1 MIHFNHKLF
10 ILGVLLCLVGK
21 TGWGQLQVTTGH
33 NASTLLQM
41 LLGQGVEIT
50 NITSSGLMASENP
63 DIWQAG
69 KFFNGIDAGL
79 GIDSGLLLTTGNAL
93 LAIGPNDNFGDG
105 IATPNPGDP
114 DLEAIAGVAT
124 DDACILEFD
133 FMPMYDTISFRYS
146 FASEEYNDYVNGTV
160 NDVFAFFITG
170 PNPFG
175 TAYNKTN
182 IALIPETSVPVSINT
197 LNNGHNGTLSP
208 NCKGNGPC
216 VYCQYYIDNCV
227 YGSPVE
233 YDGIT
238 VVLTALAPVV
248 PCQTYHL
255 KIAIADGGDEA
266 YDSGVF
272 LEAGSFSSPGVALE
286 PIYTTPGDEPFAV
299 EGCTQAD
306 LKITLPF
313 ANPVT
318 SWVVFDSI
326 TGTATNGVD
335 YNFLNDSVMFLPN
348 QVSVTI
354 PIVPVY
360 DGLPE
365 GDENIFIYL
374 SNQVGCAGT
383 NLQRTEIVLHNF
395 TPVEIG
401 SNMAVCEGTQV
412 TFDAGEGYKSYTWH
426 DGSHGD
432 TWTSTGTPSVT
443 QVSVNIIDNYGC
455 PSSDALQ
462 LTTHPQPVQN
472 PIKHE

>member
-21 TGWGQLQVTTGH
+21 TGWGQLQVEQDKTAQQLAEMLVGNGVTVLNPSITG
-33 NASTLLQM
+33 
-41 LLGQGVEIT
+41 
-50 NITSSGLMASENP
+50 SSMAN
-63 DIWQAG
+63 G
-69 KFFNGIDAGL
+69 FFFNGETTNL
-79 GIDSGLLLTTGNAL
+79 GIDSGVVISSGKVVNIPGPVNTGLSTGFNL
-93 LAIGPNDNFGDG
+93 
-105 IATPNPGDP
+105 PGDI
-114 DLEAIAGVAT
+114 DLSTWSGKTTA
-124 DDACILEFD
+124 DAFVLEFD
-133 FMPMYDTISFRYS
+133 FIPSYDEINLTYTFGS
-146 FASEEYNDYVNGTV
+146 SEYQSVAWYTGDYNDI
-160 NDVFAFFITG
+160 FAYFVSG
-170 PNPFG
+170 PRPNSSIP
-175 TAYNKTN
+175 YNREN
-182 IALIPETSVPVSINT
+182 IALIPNTEIPVSVFNVNPDVNNEYYRGNSGNT
-197 LNNGHNGTLSP
+197 
-208 NCKGNGPC
+208 
-216 VYCQYYIDNCV
+216 IAF
-227 YGSPVE
+227 YGL
-233 YDGIT
+233 T
-238 VVLTALAPVV
+238 VVFTASLPVV
-248 PCQTYHL
+248 PCEQYHI
-255 KIAIADGGDEA
+255 KIALSDAGGSPPNGDDV

-272 LEAGSFSSPGVALE
+272 LKAGSFSSPGIALE
-286 PIYTTPGDEPFAV
+286 PLYTTPGGEPFAV

-306 LKITLPF
+306 LRVTLPF

-354 PIVPVY
+354 PIVPVF

-383 NLQRTEIVLHNF
+383 NLLRTEIVLHNF